1 MPPRTIAQFHCQ
13 CRQLSNFAATLCNCA
28 ISLPIAASVQFHC
41 RLVRMGNFIAK
52 AGDHPVQFDNGAISM
67 PPRAVT
73 RFHCQCGQLSNF
85 AATPCSCA
93 ISLPITATVS
103 FHCRLVLLGNF
114 IAKAGGHLVQFD
126 IGAISLPPR
135 AIVQFHCQCGPWSSA
150 VLSGPRWCLV
160 VLGGSR
166 WSLVVLGGPWWSLV
180 VLGGPWWFLVV
191 LCGPCWSLVVLCCPG
206 RPSHKDLCTETLTQ
220 TGPLAETLLQ
230 RRLSQRP
237 SELVVLIVPVGRF
250 PRTVSIFPSF
260 LALAC
265 YFFAVGC

>member
-1 MPPRTIAQFHCQ
+1 
-13 CRQLSNFAATLCNCA
+13 
-28 ISLPIAASVQFHC
+28 
-41 RLVRMGNFIAK
+41 
-52 AGDHPVQFDNGAISM
+52 M

-85 AATPCSCA
+85 ATTPCSCA

-103 FHCRLVLLGNF
+103 FHCPLVLLGNY

-135 AIVQFHCQCGPWSSA
+135 AIAQFHCQCGPWSSA

-166 WSLVVLGGPWWSLV
+166 WSLAVLGGPWWSLV

-191 LCGPCWSLVVLCCPG
+191 LCGPCWSLVVPCCPG

>member
-1 MPPRTIAQFHCQ
+1 M
-13 CRQLSNFAATLCNCA
+13 
-28 ISLPIAASVQFHC
+28 
-41 RLVRMGNFIAK
+41 
-52 AGDHPVQFDNGAISM
+52 
-67 PPRAVT
+67 
-73 RFHCQCGQLSNF
+73 
-85 AATPCSCA
+85 
-93 ISLPITATVS
+93 
-103 FHCRLVLLGNF
+103 LLGNF

-135 AIVQFHCQCGPWSSA
+135 AIAQFHCQCGPWSSA

-166 WSLVVLGGPWWSLV
+166 WSLAVLGGPWWSLVVLGGPWRFPVVLGGPWWSLV

-191 LCGPCWSLVVLCCPG
+191 LCGPCWSLVVPCCPG

>member
-1 MPPRTIAQFHCQ
+1 MFSLTLVQVHCH
-13 CRQLSNFAATLCNCA
+13 L
-28 ISLPIAASVQFHC
+28 VQ
-41 RLVRMGNFIAK
+41 VRNFIAN
-52 AGDHPVQFDNGAISM
+52 AGLGPLRSLVVLGGAWWSL
-67 PPRAVT
+67 AVP
-73 RFHCQCGQLSNF
+73 G
-85 AATPCSCA
+85 
-93 ISLPITATVS
+93 
-103 FHCRLVLLGNF
+103 
-114 IAKAGGHLVQFD
+114 
-126 IGAISLPPR
+126 
-135 AIVQFHCQCGPWSSA
+135 GPWRSLV
-150 VLSGPRWCLV
+150 VLGGPWWSLV

-191 LCGPCWSLVVLCCPG
+191 LCGPCWSLVVPCCPG